1 LIESEGFENIAIT
14 STTWANID
22 PFSPELSGNCSSMDA
37 ESGTDDLERLAFPVE
52 GSGLLDPVVS
62 HSADT
67 PSPGDSQPIQ
77 VADHG
82 RAMHPVGTGQRVD
95 R

>member
-1 LIESEGFENIAIT
+1 M
-14 STTWANID
+14 TWANID
-22 PFSPELSGNCSSMDA
+22 PSSPELSGNRSSVD
-37 ESGTDDLERLAFPVE
+37 SKGGTDDLERLAFPVV

-62 HSADT
+62 HFACS

-77 VADHG
+77 VADDG
-82 RAMHPVGTGQRVD
+82 RAIHPVDTGQRVN